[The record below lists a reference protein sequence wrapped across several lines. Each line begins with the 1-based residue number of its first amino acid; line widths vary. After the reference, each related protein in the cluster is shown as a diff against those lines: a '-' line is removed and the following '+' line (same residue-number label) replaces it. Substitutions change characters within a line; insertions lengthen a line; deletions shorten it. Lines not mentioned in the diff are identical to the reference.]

1 MQNLSEGVLAY
12 VGYDGDAA
20 VPGRF
25 PNRVD
30 NTIRARVL
38 EVISYAD
45 GRRPGEGED
54 LFEWANRVSQQVGA
68 RFPELDEEAL
78 IAIRALE
85 SFEWR

>member
-20 VPGRF
+20 VPGRC
-25 PNRVD
+25 PSRVD
-30 NTIRARVL
+30 DAIGTRVR

-45 GRRPGEGED
+45 EHRPGEGEE
-54 LFEWANRVSQQVGA
+54 LFEWANRVSREVGG
-68 RFPELDEEAL
+68 RFPELDEQAL
-78 IAIRALE
+78 IAIRALV